1 MMCAADT
8 NQDSCQGDS
17 GGPLYDSENDAL
29 VGVVS
34 WGYGCALASY
44 PGVYARV
51 SNQFSWIREEICK
64 PGAHNNPRPDFCDPS
79 GPTISPTAPPPTNA
93 PTPCTGSS
101 FELLLTT
108 DDYPTET
115 SWTLLNECTNQEESQ
130 GGDYQ
135 DANTDYVEELCIPS
149 GEYTFT
155 IHDEYGDGICCSY
168 GSGSYTLKYNGN
180 VVKEGG
186 TFTEQ
191 ESTTFGSCV
200 PTTSQPVSPPTSG
213 PDSCVNFKIAVTTDH
228 FGYET
233 SITLINQNY
242 GKIRLFGGDYASDA
256 SFEEIACLTN
266 GRYLF
271 TISDSYGNG
280 ICCNEGNGSY
290 SLTLDG
296 ETLKQGGQFGESET
310 VSFDVGPPGP
320 TSSPTQSPTCLS
332 AGFECVIGD
341 HCCNGRCFNGS
352 CI

>member
-1 MMCAADT
+1 M
-8 NQDSCQGDS
+8 G
-17 GGPLYDSENDAL
+17 
-29 VGVVS
+29 
-34 WGYGCALASY
+34 
-44 PGVYARV
+44 
-51 SNQFSWIREEICK
+51 SWIREEICK
-64 PGAHNNPRPDFCDPS
+64 PGAHNSSRPDFCDPT
-79 GPTISPTAPPPTNA
+79 GPTISPTASPPTWA

-108 DDYPTET
+108 DNYPTET

-155 IHDEYGDGICCSY
+155 IHDSYGDGICCSY
-168 GSGSYTLKYNGN
+168 GSGSYALKYNGN
-180 VVKEGG
+180 FVKEGG

-191 ESTTFGSCV
+191 ESTTFGSCASPPSPPPTPV

-213 PDSCVNFKIAVTTDH
+213 PDSCVNFKIALTTDH

-242 GKIRLFGGDYASDA
+242 GKVRFFGGDYASDA
-256 SFEEIACLTN
+256 SFEEIVCLTN

-296 ETLKQGGQFGESET
+296 ETVKQGGQLENLKQYHSMSGHQVQRVLQLNHLHAFQLVLNVLLEII
-310 VSFDVGPPGP
+310 VAMVGA
-320 TSSPTQSPTCLS
+320 LMV
-332 AGFECVIGD
+332 AVFEEAILC
-341 HCCNGRCFNGS
+341 S
-352 CI
+352 